1 MAKGK
6 AGQNTIS
13 VEDLEMA
20 LVGYRMKQQELEER
34 IREMRGRGDGRASAS
49 ASRTKEDGQTGPV
62 NGRKRTLSAS
72 ARKRIAVA
80 QKKRWAEHRKKQS
93 QAAKAE

>member
-1 MAKGK
+1 MARGK

-34 IREMRGRGDGRASAS
+34 IREMRGRGDGRGSGRTARAKEASQA
-49 ASRTKEDGQTGPV
+49 GPK

-80 QKKRWAEHRKKQS
+80 QKKRWAEHRKKLG

>member
-1 MAKGK
+1 MARGK
-6 AGQNTIS
+6 ASQNTMA

-34 IREMRGRGDGRASAS
+34 IRHMRGQNDNRGTSSTQAKPAGKAQPGS
-49 ASRTKEDGQTGPV
+49 T
-62 NGRKRTLSAS
+62 RKSLSAA
-72 ARKRIAVA
+72 ARKRIAIA
-80 QKKRWAEHRKKQS
+80 QKKRWAEHRKKLA

>member
-1 MAKGK
+1 MARGK

-34 IREMRGRGDGRASAS
+34 IREMRGRADGRPESATR
-49 ASRTKEDGQTGPV
+49 AKDQTGAGPK

-72 ARKRIAVA
+72 ARKRIAIA
-80 QKKRWAEHRKKQS
+80 QKKRWAEHRRKLS

>member
-1 MAKGK
+1 MARGK
-6 AGQNTIS
+6 ASHNTMA

-34 IREMRGRGDGRASAS
+34 IRQMRGQFDNRGSNSSQAKPAGKS
-49 ASRTKEDGQTGPV
+49 GQGSP
-62 NGRKRTLSAS
+62 RKALSVA

-80 QKKRWAEHRKKQS
+80 QKKRWAEHRKKLAQT
-93 QAAKAE
+93 AKAE

>member
-1 MAKGK
+1 MARGK
-6 AGQNTIS
+6 ASQNTMA

-34 IREMRGRGDGRASAS
+34 IRRMRGQNDTRGSSSSQARPAGKPEKGGS
-49 ASRTKEDGQTGPV
+49 P
-62 NGRKRTLSAS
+62 RKSLSAA

-80 QKKRWAEHRKKQS
+80 QKKRWAEHRKKLAQT
-93 QAAKAE
+93 AKAE

>member
-1 MAKGK
+1 MARGK
-6 AGQNTIS
+6 ASQNTMA

-34 IREMRGRGDGRASAS
+34 IRQMRGQNDNRGSSSSQAKPSGKAEQGS
-49 ASRTKEDGQTGPV
+49 T
-62 NGRKRTLSAS
+62 RKSLSAA

-80 QKKRWAEHRKKQS
+80 QKKRWAEHRKKLAQS
-93 QAAKAE
+93 AKAE